1 MNEIVDVQLAGQA
14 EPLRMEAEA
23 FDSLRTYLDEAQRRL
38 HDNPDA
44 DEVVTDLERA
54 IGQRLAEA
62 VTPGGSVLGTAAV
75 ADVLGAVGEVDEQP
89 AMSRPGRDDTLIGG
103 RQSRRRLYRIREG
116 QWLGGVCTG
125 VAAYAD
131 VGVDWVRT
139 SAVLLTLVTAGL
151 FVLLYLALVL
161 LLPVVPTR
169 AAWVNAMHDQDA

>member
-1 MNEIVDVQLAGQA
+1 MNQIVDVQLAGQA
-14 EPLRMEAEA
+14 APLRMQAEA
-23 FDSLRTYLDEAQRRL
+23 FEALRAYLDEARRRL

-44 DEVVTDLERA
+44 DEVVADLERS

-62 VTPGGSVLGTAAV
+62 ATPPGSTLGSAEV
-75 ADVLGAVGEVDEQP
+75 ADVLGVVGEVDAQPEQ
-89 AMSRPGRDDTLIGG
+89 SRQGRDDTLTGG
-103 RQSRRRLYRIREG
+103 RPSRRRLYRIREG

-139 SAVLLTLVTAGL
+139 SVVLLALVTAGL